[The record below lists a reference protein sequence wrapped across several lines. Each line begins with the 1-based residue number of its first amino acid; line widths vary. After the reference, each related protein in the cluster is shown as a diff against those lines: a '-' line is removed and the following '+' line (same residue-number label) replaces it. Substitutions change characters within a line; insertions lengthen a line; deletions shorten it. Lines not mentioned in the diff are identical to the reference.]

1 MIEHMTTTKPQL
13 FHCLTYADVDKG
25 LAFLAALG
33 FEQVLVVRSEA
44 DPSRVEH
51 AELRWHDSGGIMLGP
66 ARQPA
71 PHRIPDTAGQAR
83 CYLVVPAAAD
93 VDATY
98 EKAMANGATTIEDP
112 ADQPYGGRVATVAD
126 PEGNHWSVGSYPG
139 E

>member
-1 MIEHMTTTKPQL
+1 MIERMTTTKPQL
-13 FHCLTYADVDKG
+13 FHSLTYADADKG

-33 FEQVLVVRSEA
+33 FEQILVVRDDA

-51 AELRWHDSGGIMLGP
+51 AELRWRDSGGIMLGSNRR
-66 ARQPA
+66 AGT
-71 PHRIPDTAGQAR
+71 HEIPDTAGQKC
-83 CYLVVPAAAD
+83 CYLVVPTDAD

-98 EKAMANGATTIEDP
+98 EKALANGATTIEKP

-139 E
+139 Q

>member
-13 FHCLTYADVDKG
+13 FHSLTYADADKG

-33 FEQVLVVRSEA
+33 FEQILVVRNDA

-51 AELRWHDSGGIMLGP
+51 AELRWRDSGGIMLGSI
-66 ARQPA
+66 RQAGP
-71 PHRIPDTAGQAR
+71 RRSPDVAGQAR
-83 CYLVVPAAAD
+83 CYLVVPTDAD

-98 EKAMANGATTIEDP
+98 EKALANGATTIEDP